1 MKKYFG
7 CELYFARKLKPYQ
20 FMALLATFQSLEL
33 VAIFQG
39 FGGAEFM
46 MSEVTFEMNLSC
58 QNSHMGGRAW
68 FKYQGS
74 LQILAIF
81 QGFGGY
87 DFIMSEVTFEKNLS
101 LKK

>member
-39 FGGAEFM
+39 FGGDDFM
-46 MSEVTFEMNLSC
+46 
-58 QNSHMGGRAW
+58 
-68 FKYQGS
+68 
-74 LQILAIF
+74 
-81 QGFGGY
+81 
-87 DFIMSEVTFEKNLS
+87 MSEVTFEKNLS
-101 LKK
+101 

>member
-1 MKKYFG
+1 MGGRAWFKYQG
-7 CELYFARKLKPYQ
+7 
-20 FMALLATFQSLEL
+20 SLQIL
-33 VAIFQG
+33 AIFQG
-39 FGGAEFM
+39 FGGYDFM

-87 DFIMSEVTFEKNLS
+87 DFMMSEVTFEKNLS